1 MIRKRLTAGLMTVV
15 MLLSL
20 LPVTAIG
27 AEAAESSEFD
37 SILNMGQP
45 SEFDPDGTENPYGY
59 GVDQPFLMNEMSEL
73 GIYGIN
79 NNGNYNSFL
88 WYDDWDGENDTI
100 PNNFGK
106 DGVNGS
112 FSEHGYYQN
121 MKKLAF
127 VEMIAFDPT
136 GSGRKDHIAYIGYQH
151 EDDTFY
157 LVVQDA
163 ADSSKYE
170 EYPLPGTASWLEKD
184 GNPRNWRGGNYVAIT
199 AGDYDGDGKESLVV
213 FHSGDNAGSLQ
224 LEEFDVTVG
233 DTSISFIPNW
243 GTALLHERYIADH
256 KGMADEAHLGV
267 KLSCDLVTGDF
278 NGDGKT
284 TLWRSP
290 ILMVPK
296 RATGSTTANTTSR

>member
-45 SEFDPDGTENPYGY
+45 SEFDPKGTENPYGY

-79 NNGNYNSFL
+79 SNGNYNSFL

-106 DGVNGS
+106 DAVNGS
-112 FSEHGYYQN
+112 FSKYGYYQN

-151 EDDTFY
+151 EDDKMY
-157 LVVQDA
+157 VVVQDA
-163 ADSSKYE
+163 ADVSKKA
-170 EYPLPGTASWLEKD
+170 EYALPGSASWL
-184 GNPRNWRGGNYVAIT
+184 
-199 AGDYDGDGKESLVV
+199 
-213 FHSGDNAGSLQ
+213 
-224 LEEFDVTVG
+224 
-233 DTSISFIPNW
+233 
-243 GTALLHERYIADH
+243 
-256 KGMADEAHLGV
+256 
-267 KLSCDLVTGDF
+267 
-278 NGDGKT
+278 
-284 TLWRSP
+284 
-290 ILMVPK
+290 
-296 RATGSTTANTTSR
+296 